1 MISATLYKE
10 VIAGLTRETL
20 SQLGGMEIIF
30 IIPANTRMPLVV
42 KARQTELG
50 SIVQTHLMQQG
61 SVPEEIVNRAGEKE
75 FLVYRFQQQLPGA
88 FNE

>member
-1 MISATLYKE
+1 MISTTMYQE
-10 VIAGLTRETL
+10 VVLGLTPDAL

-30 IIPANTRMPLVV
+30 ITPANTRMPLVV

-50 SIVQTHLMQQG
+50 SIAQAYLMQQG